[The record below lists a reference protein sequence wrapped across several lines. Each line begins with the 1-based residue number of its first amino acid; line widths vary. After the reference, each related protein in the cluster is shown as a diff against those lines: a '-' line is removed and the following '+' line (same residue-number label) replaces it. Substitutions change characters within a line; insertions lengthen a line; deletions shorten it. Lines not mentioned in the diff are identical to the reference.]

1 MEHSDGRNNEHG
13 RAQWLTDTALVRD
26 ESSSV
31 AGAVSTLQGSGRR
44 HGWKHSLEWGKHSQ
58 DEEAH

>member
-1 MEHSDGRNNEHG
+1 MEHSDGRNNERG

-44 HGWKHSLEWGKHSQ
+44 HGWKHSLESG
-58 DEEAH
+58 